1 MNIEQRLA
9 ADLGVDAARV
19 HAAVAL
25 LDDGASVP
33 FIARYRKEAT
43 GALDDTQL
51 RELHTRL
58 GQLREL
64 ESRREA
70 ILRQL
75 SDSGQLTDGLQS
87 ELLAADSRARLE
99 DLYAPYRPKRR
110 NKAQEAREAG
120 LAPLAE
126 SLLKNP
132 SQSAESAAGGFIAA
146 DKGIADT
153 DAALEGAR
161 HILIEQLSEAA
172 DLIEQLRRA
181 LWQQGLLTTRAAR
194 GKEDPDSK
202 FRDYF
207 DYAEPIAR
215 IPSHRALALLRG
227 EQEGVIKYKL
237 ALPEGQENL
246 GVELIQRHWQLRP
259 HALSPWMQ
267 ATLEQCWN
275 RKLQPQLENELVKRL
290 REQSEAAAIEVF
302 ARNLHDLLLAPPA
315 GSRATLGLDPGLRTG
330 VKVAVIDHTG
340 RLLEHATIYPH
351 APRNQWDR
359 SLAVLAQLCRRHNV
373 ELIAIGNGTASRET
387 EQLAR
392 ELAKREADL
401 DLQPVQVSE
410 AGASVYSASE
420 LAAQEFPDL
429 DVSIRGAVSIA
440 RRLQDPLAEL
450 VKIDPRSI
458 GVGQYQHDVDQQKLS
473 GSLDAVVET
482 CVNHVG
488 VDLNTASSALLRHVS
503 GLNAGLADSIVA
515 WRDEQGAFRD
525 RRQLLKVK
533 RLGPKAFELCAG
545 FLRIRDG
552 EEPLDNS
559 AVHPES
565 YPLVKEIARSAGLDR
580 HQLLSQPERLRQ
592 LDPGRFVS
600 ERFGRYTVNDVFA
613 ELEKPGRDP
622 RPEFRSVRFQ
632 EGVSSLADLG
642 PGMQLEGVVTNV
654 TQFGAFVDIGVHQ
667 DGLVHISELADRFIK
682 DPHEVVAGGQIV
694 RVRVLEVDERRK
706 RIGLSMKSE
715 PNPAAEPVD
724 KRNSPQHPAHTQG
737 KARGKAQSKTSKE
750 GSLGELLRAAGVK
763 PKR

>member
-1 MNIEQRLA
+1 MQIEQRLA

-19 HAAVAL
+19 RAAVAL
-25 LDDGASVP
+25 LDEGASVP

-75 SDSGQLTDGLQS
+75 GDSGQLSDELKNS
-87 ELLAADSRARLE
+87 LLAADSRARLE

-126 SLLKNP
+126 ALLSNP
-132 SQSAESAAGGFIAA
+132 AQNPESAARPFIAD
-146 DKGIADT
+146 DKGIPNVDS
-153 DAALEGAR
+153 ALEGAR
-161 HILIEQLSEAA
+161 HILIEQLSESA
-172 DLIEQLRRA
+172 DLVEALRKA
-181 LWQQGLLTTRAAR
+181 LWQQGLLHTRAAR
-194 GKEDPDSK
+194 GKADPDSK

-207 DYAEPIAR
+207 DYAEAIAR

-237 ALPEGQENL
+237 ELPEGQENL
-246 GVELIQRHWQLRP
+246 GLELIQRHWRLRP
-259 HALSPWMQ
+259 HNLSAWMQ
-267 ATLEQCWN
+267 ATLEQCWS

-290 REQSEAAAIEVF
+290 REQSETAAIEVF
-302 ARNLHDLLLAPPA
+302 ARNLHDLLLASPA
-315 GSRATLGLDPGLRTG
+315 GARVTLGLDPGLRTG
-330 VKVAVIDHTG
+330 VKVAVIDRTG
-340 RLLEHATIYPH
+340 RLLEHTAIYPH
-351 APRNQWDR
+351 APRNQWDQ
-359 SLAVLAQLCRRHNV
+359 SLATLAQLCRRHQV

-392 ELAKREADL
+392 ELASRETGL
-401 DLQPVQVSE
+401 QLQPVLVSE

-420 LAAQEFPDL
+420 LAAAEFPDL
-429 DVSIRGAVSIA
+429 DVTIRGAVSIA

-458 GVGQYQHDVDQQKLS
+458 GVGQYQHDVDQQQLTN
-473 GSLDAVVET
+473 SLEAVVET

-503 GLNAGLADSIVA
+503 GLNAGLADSIIA
-515 WRDEQGAFRD
+515 WRDEHGAFHN
-525 RRQLLKVK
+525 RRELLKVK

-565 YPLVKEIARSAGLDR
+565 YPLVKQIAQAAGLDQR
-580 HQLLSQPERLRQ
+580 QLLNQPERLRQ

-600 ERFGRYTVNDVFA
+600 ERFGRYTVSDVFS

-622 RPEFRSVRFQ
+622 RPEFRSVQYR
-632 EGVSSLADLG
+632 EGVSKLADLS

-682 DPHEVVAGGQIV
+682 DPHEVVTSGQIV
-694 RVRVLEVDERRK
+694 QVRVLEVDERRK
-706 RIGLSMKSE
+706 RISLSMKQQDNTQRKADNSRKPVQRE
-715 PNPAAEPVD
+715 QPAA
-724 KRNSPQHPAHTQG
+724 R
-737 KARGKAQSKTSKE
+737 E
-750 GSLGELLRAAGVK
+750 GSLAERLRAAGIDT
-763 PKR
+763 KR

>member
-1 MNIEQRLA
+1 MQIEQRLA

-19 HAAVAL
+19 RAAVAL
-25 LDDGASVP
+25 LDEGASVP

-51 RELHTRL
+51 RELHSRL

-64 ESRREA
+64 ESRRDA

-75 SDSGQLTDGLQS
+75 SESGQLTEALNRD
-87 ELLAADSRARLE
+87 LLAADTRARLE

-120 LAPLAE
+120 LGPLAE
-126 SLLKNP
+126 TLLKTP
-132 SQSAESAAGGFIAA
+132 SSEPTRTAAAYIAP
-146 DKGIADT
+146 DKGID
-153 DAALEGAR
+153 DSEAALEGAR
-161 HILIEQLSEAA
+161 HILIEQLAEAA
-172 DLIEQLRRA
+172 DLVDALRKT
-181 LWQQGLLTTRAAR
+181 LWQQGRLATRAAR
-194 GKEDPDSK
+194 GKADPDSK

-207 DYAEPIAR
+207 EYAEPIAR

-237 ALPEGQENL
+237 ELPEGQEDL
-246 GVELIQRHWQLRP
+246 GVELIQRHWQLRGQ
-259 HALSPWMQ
+259 LSPWMQ
-267 ATLEQCWN
+267 ATLDQCWS

-302 ARNLHDLLLAPPA
+302 ARNLHDLLLASPA
-315 GSRATLGLDPGLRTG
+315 GARVTLGLDPGLRTG
-330 VKVAVIDHTG
+330 VKVAVIDRTG
-340 RLLEHATIYPH
+340 RLLEHTAIYPH
-351 APRNQWDR
+351 APRNQWDQ
-359 SLAVLAQLCRRHNV
+359 SLATLATLCRRHHV

-392 ELAKREADL
+392 ELAQRETAL
-401 DLQPVQVSE
+401 TLQPVMVSE

-458 GVGQYQHDVDQQKLS
+458 GVGQYQHDVDQQQLAQ
-473 GSLDAVVET
+473 SLDAVVET

-488 VDLNTASSALLRHVS
+488 VDLNTASPALLRHVS

-515 WRDEQGAFRD
+515 WRDEQGAFRN
-525 RRQLLKVK
+525 RRELLKVK

-552 EEPLDNS
+552 DEPLDNS

-565 YPLVKEIARSAGLDR
+565 YPLVKEIASAAGLDQR
-580 HQLLSQPERLRQ
+580 QLLNQPERLRQ
-592 LDPGRFVS
+592 LDHSRFVS
-600 ERFGRYTVNDVFA
+600 ERYGRYTVSDVFA

-622 RPEFRSVRFQ
+622 RPEFRSVQ
-632 EGVSSLADLG
+632 YEEGVSKLSDLN

-682 DPHEVVAGGQIV
+682 DPHEVVTSGQIV
-694 RVRVLEVDERRK
+694 KVRVLEVDERRK
-706 RIGLSMKSE
+706 RISLSMKDPDNGNKGTQSAK
-715 PNPAAEPVD
+715 PAAHQPPAPV
-724 KRNSPQHPAHTQG
+724 R
-737 KARGKAQSKTSKE
+737 E
-750 GSLGELLRAAGVK
+750 GSLGERLRA
-763 PKR
+763 

>member
-1 MNIEQRLA
+1 MQIEQRLA

-19 HAAVAL
+19 RAAVAL
-25 LDDGASVP
+25 LDEGASVP

-51 RELHTRL
+51 RELHARL

-64 ESRREA
+64 ESRRET

-75 SDSGQLTDGLQS
+75 GDSGQLSDELKNS
-87 ELLAADSRARLE
+87 LLAADSRARLE

-132 SQSAESAAGGFIAA
+132 SQAPTAAAAPFIAP
-146 DKGIADT
+146 DKGIADA

-161 HILIEQLSEAA
+161 HILIEQLAEAA
-172 DLIEQLRRA
+172 DLVEQLRRT
-181 LWQQGLLTTRAAR
+181 LWQQGLLSSRAAR
-194 GKEDPDSK
+194 GKADPDSK

-227 EQEGVIKYKL
+227 EQEGVLKYKL
-237 ALPEGQENL
+237 ELPEAQQNL
-246 GVELIQRHWQLRP
+246 GIELIQRHWQLRA
-259 HALSPWMQ
+259 HGLSAWMQ
-267 ATLEQCWN
+267 ATLEQCWS

-315 GSRATLGLDPGLRTG
+315 GARATLGLDPGLRTG
-330 VKVAVIDHTG
+330 VKVAVIDATG
-340 RLLEHATIYPH
+340 RLLEHTTIYPH
-351 APRNQWDR
+351 VPRNQWEQ
-359 SLAVLAQLCRRHNV
+359 SLATLAQLCRRHNV

-392 ELAKREADL
+392 ELARRESGL
-401 DLQPVQVSE
+401 NPQPVQVSE

-420 LAAQEFPDL
+420 LAALEFPDL

-458 GVGQYQHDVDQQKLS
+458 GVGQYQHDVDQQKLA

-515 WRDEQGAFRD
+515 WRDQQGAFRN
-525 RRQLLKVK
+525 RRDLLKVK

-552 EEPLDNS
+552 DEPLDNS

-565 YPLVKEIARSAGLDR
+565 YPLVQQIAAAAGLDR
-580 HQLLSQPERLRQ
+580 HRLLQRPEQLRQ
-592 LDPGRFVS
+592 LDPERFVS
-600 ERFGRYTVNDVFA
+600 ERYGRYTVSDVFV

-622 RPEFRSVRFQ
+622 RPEFRSVQYQ
-632 EGVSSLADLG
+632 EGVSSLSDLS
-642 PGMQLEGVVTNV
+642 PGMRLEGVVTNV

-667 DGLVHISELADRFIK
+667 DGLVHISELADRFVK
-682 DPHEVVAGGQIV
+682 DPHEVVASGQIV
-694 RVRVLEVDERRK
+694 QVRVLEVDERRK
-706 RIGLSMKSE
+706 RISLSMKTQD
-715 PNPAAEPVD
+715 NTANRADRDKPAP
-724 KRNSPQHPAHTQG
+724 RPQTTPG
-737 KARGKAQSKTSKE
+737 PE
-750 GSLGELLRAAGVK
+750 GSLGARLRAAGLK